1 MVSLDQYLQMRQR
14 PKVFQD
20 HSEINSL
27 MTYISNTNITANE
40 NWLFSDT
47 CINSFVDESN
57 DTRNN
62 NKLLVNLL
70 KSNFKAPCET
80 VVDARLDLIRG
91 SCPSFDINT
100 ETRSHTK
107 YLFISSWFWFE
118 MLYSLWQMFLPSM
131 IFTKKMFQ

>member
-27 MTYISNTNITANE
+27 MTYISNTNITTNE
-40 NWLFSDT
+40 NWLFSNT

-80 VVDARLDLIRG
+80 VVAARLDLIRG

>member
-1 MVSLDQYLQMRQR
+1 MVSLDKYLQMRQR

-27 MTYISNTNITANE
+27 MTYISNTNITTNE
-40 NWLFSDT
+40 NWLFSNT

>member
-1 MVSLDQYLQMRQR
+1 MRQR

-27 MTYISNTNITANE
+27 MTYISNTNITTNE
-40 NWLFSDT
+40 NWLFSNT

-70 KSNFKAPCET
+70 KSNFKAPWET